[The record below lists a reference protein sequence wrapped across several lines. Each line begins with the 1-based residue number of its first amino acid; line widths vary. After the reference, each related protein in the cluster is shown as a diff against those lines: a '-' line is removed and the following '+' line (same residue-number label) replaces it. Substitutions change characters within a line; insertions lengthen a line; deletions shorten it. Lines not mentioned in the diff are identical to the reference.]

1 MPLVQNS
8 TYKPPVW
15 LRGGHLQTIYPVLF
29 RRTPHVTRQTERL
42 ELDDGDF
49 IDLEWSGKGSER
61 LAILSH
67 GLEANTRAGYIQG
80 MAAALIDA
88 GWDVLAWNFR
98 GCGNEPNRLL
108 RMYHSGA
115 TEDLRAVVSHALE
128 SHPATSIDL
137 LGFSLGGNLTLKY
150 LGEAPDELPS
160 RIRHAV
166 VFSVPCDLAC
176 SSRQLALSSNK
187 IYMERFLRAMRS
199 KIREKNRRFPNQ
211 LDLTDLRGIRNFE
224 MFDDRFTAPIHGFAS
239 AADYWAK
246 NSSRQ
251 FIPHIQRQTLLIN
264 ALNDPFLG
272 LACHPFEEAAASKCF
287 HFESPKEGGHVGF
300 VPDKRVK
307 FYWSENRTL
316 QFLQNRN
323 NGAC

>member
-29 RRTPHVTRQTERL
+29 RRTRHVTQDPERL
-42 ELDDGDF
+42 ELSDGDF
-49 IDLEWSGKGSER
+49 IDLEWSGKGSRR

-80 MAAALIDA
+80 MASALVDA

-98 GCGNEPNRLL
+98 GCGNEPNRLP

-115 TEDLRAVVSHALE
+115 TDDLHAVVSHALK

-137 LGFSLGGNLTLKY
+137 IGFSLGGNLTLKY
-150 LGEAPDELPS
+150 LGEKQDRLS
-160 RIRHAV
+160 NKIHRAV

-176 SSRQLALSSNK
+176 SSRQLSRSSNK
-187 IYMERFLRAMRS
+187 IYMERFLRALRS
-199 KIREKNRRFPNQ
+199 KIEEKNRRFPDQ
-211 LDLTDLRGIRNFE
+211 LDLTGLRDIRNFE

-239 AADYWAK
+239 AADYWEK

-251 FIPHIQRQTLLIN
+251 FIPHIQRETLLIN
-264 ALNDPFLG
+264 AMNDPFLG
-272 LACHPFEEAAASKCF
+272 PACHPFEEAAASKCF

-316 QFLQNRN
+316 QFLQTRN
-323 NGAC
+323 HGDF

>member
-8 TYKPPVW
+8 TYMPPVW

-29 RRTPHVTRQTERL
+29 RRTPHVTHHAERL
-42 ELDDGDF
+42 ELEDGDF
-49 IDLEWSGKGSER
+49 IDFEWSGKGSER

-80 MAAALIDA
+80 MAAALRDS

-115 TEDLRAVVSHALE
+115 TEDLRAVVAHALK

-160 RIRHAV
+160 RIRRAV

-199 KIREKNRRFPNQ
+199 KIREKNRRFPDQ

-251 FIPHIQRQTLLIN
+251 FIPHIQRETLLIN

-272 LACHPFEEAAASKCF
+272 PGCHPFEEAAASTAF
-287 HFESPKEGGHVGF
+287 HFEFPKEGGHVGF
-300 VPDKRVK
+300 VAAGKNWG
-307 FYWSENRTL
+307 YWSEWKAID
-316 QFLQNRN
+316 FLK
-323 NGAC
+323 

>member
-1 MPLVQNS
+1 MPLIRNS

-15 LRGGHLQTIYPVLF
+15 LRGGHWQTIYPVLF
-29 RRTPHVTRQTERL
+29 RRTRHVTQDPERL
-42 ELDDGDF
+42 ELSDGDF
-49 IDLEWSGKGSER
+49 IDLEWSGKGSRR

-80 MAAALIDA
+80 MASALVDA

-115 TEDLRAVVSHALE
+115 TDDLHAVVSHALK

-137 LGFSLGGNLTLKY
+137 IGFSLGGNLTLKY
-150 LGEAPDELPS
+150 LGENQDRLS
-160 RIRHAV
+160 NKIHRAV

-176 SSRQLALSSNK
+176 SSRQLSRSSNK
-187 IYMERFLRAMRS
+187 IYMERFLRALRS
-199 KIREKNRRFPNQ
+199 KIEEKNRRFPDQ
-211 LDLTDLRGIRNFE
+211 LDLTDIRRIRNFE

-239 AADYWAK
+239 AADYWEK

-251 FIPHIQRQTLLIN
+251 FIPHIQRETLLIN
-264 ALNDPFLG
+264 AMNDPFLG
-272 LACHPFEEAAASKCF
+272 PACHPFEEAAANPLF
-287 HFESPKEGGHVGF
+287 HLESPQEGGHVGF
-300 VPDKRVK
+300 VSGGSNR
-307 FYWSENRTL
+307 YWSESRAPE
-316 QFLQNRN
+316 FL
-323 NGAC
+323 GAALIS

>member
-15 LRGGHLQTIYPVLF
+15 LRGGHLQTIHPVLF
-29 RRTPHVTRQTERL
+29 RRPPHVTHHAERL

-80 MAAALIDA
+80 MAAALRDA

-98 GCGNEPNRLL
+98 GCGRQPNRLL

-115 TEDLRAVVSHALE
+115 TEDLRAVVAHALE
-128 SHPATSIDL
+128 FHPATHIDL

-160 RIRHAV
+160 RIRRAV

-199 KIREKNRRFPNQ
+199 KIREKNRRFPGQ
-211 LDLTDLRGIRNFE
+211 LDLTDLGRIRNFE

-251 FIPHIQRQTLLIN
+251 FIPHIRRETLLIN

-272 LACHPFEEAAASKCF
+272 PGCHPFDEAAASTAF
-287 HFESPKEGGHVGF
+287 HFESPAEGGHVGF
-300 VPDKRVK
+300 ASFVTRNC
-307 FYWSENRTL
+307 YWSEKRAIG
-316 QFLQNRN
+316 FLSER
-323 NGAC
+323 